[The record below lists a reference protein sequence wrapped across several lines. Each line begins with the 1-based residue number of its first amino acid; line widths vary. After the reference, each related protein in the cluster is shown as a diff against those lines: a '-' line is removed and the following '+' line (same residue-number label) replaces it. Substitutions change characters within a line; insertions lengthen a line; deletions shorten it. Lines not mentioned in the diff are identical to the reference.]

1 MHNSGALEM
10 KERLC
15 LPYETLLKLKKKH
28 KPVKLNTEFIKEF
41 APYVLGRMLPS

>member
-15 LPYETLLKLKKKH
+15 LPYETLLKLKKK
-28 KPVKLNTEFIKEF
+28 KQTCKVE
-41 APYVLGRMLPS
+41 YRVY